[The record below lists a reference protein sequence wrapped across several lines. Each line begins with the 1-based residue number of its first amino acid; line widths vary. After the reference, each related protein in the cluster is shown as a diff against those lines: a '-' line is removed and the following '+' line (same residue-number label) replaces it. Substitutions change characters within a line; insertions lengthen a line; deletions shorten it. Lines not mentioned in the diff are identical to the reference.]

1 MFIVVLAIVGK
12 TCSGKD
18 TVAHYIE
25 EKYGFKR
32 LITYTTRPARGDDIQ
47 GVSHHFVTPAG
58 LREFDPKDIILET
71 KINGYEYFTLKSQLL
86 GVDIVA
92 ILDPQGV
99 ADIEELGIAVLSMYV
114 DIPESMLIERAISRG
129 DDLDVVRSRLD
140 DERMRFDE
148 FRDGGKYSF
157 YVNNSQSRDVLK
169 SSVDLCMRNVDHMLD
184 VLREE
189 SKT

>member
-1 MFIVVLAIVGK
+1 MVLAIVGK

-32 LITYTTRPARGDDIQ
+32 LVTYTTRPVRGDDVQ
-47 GVSHHFVTPAG
+47 GVSHHFVTHAG
-58 LREFDPKDIILET
+58 LREFDPKEVVLET
-71 KINGYEYFTLKSQLL
+71 KIDGYEYFALRSQLC

-99 ADIEELGIAVLSMYV
+99 SDIQALGIDCLSMYV
-114 DIPESMLIERAISRG
+114 DIPESLLIERAIVRG

-148 FRDGGKYSF
+148 FRDGEKYSF
-157 YVNNSQSRDVLK
+157 YVNNCQSRDTLK
-169 SSVDLCMRNVDHMLD
+169 ASVDVCMMNVGEMLD
-184 VLREE
+184 ARRDGC
-189 SKT
+189 KT